1 MIINSNF
8 MKNILSLFLLLICT
22 SLVAINPTTNPE
34 LLNQFNSGS
43 DNIDTELNQLNEM
56 NNLVINNQYDFDA
69 LNANHSEMV
78 AATKLSNKAASGLF
92 EGHPDN
98 PLGIPGFWW
107 GFCLGWVGMLI
118 MYLTM
123 DEGSARKE
131 QVKNALYGCIIL
143 NVLALVLWFGLIAS
157 AAT

>member
-1 MIINSNF
+1 
-8 MKNILSLFLLLICT
+8 MKFTLTLLSLMLCT
-22 SLVAINPTTNPE
+22 AMFAIKPNPTTGGE
-34 LLNQFNSGS
+34 LLDEFKSGS
-43 DNIDTELNQLNEM
+43 DAISQELGELNNI
-56 NNLVINNQYDFDA
+56 NNLVIENEYDYEA
-69 LNANHSEMV
+69 LNANHAALV
-78 AATKLSNKAASGLF
+78 AENKLSSRAAAGIF

-131 QVKNALYGCIIL
+131 QVKNALYGCIIMT
-143 NVLALVLWFGLIAS
+143 VLWTVLWFVAFAT

>member
-1 MIINSNF
+1 
-8 MKNILSLFLLLICT
+8 MKNILSLVLLLTCT
-22 SLVAINPTTNPE
+22 SLLAINPTTNPE
-34 LLNQFNSGS
+34 LLNKFNSGS

-56 NNLVINNQYDFDA
+56 NNLVVDNQYDFDA
-69 LNANHSEMV
+69 LNSNHSEMV
-78 AATKLSNKAASGLF
+78 AATKLSNKAAAGIF

-98 PLGIPGFWW
+98 PAGIPGFWW

-131 QVKNALYGCIIL
+131 QVKNALYGCIIMTL
-143 NVLALVLWFGLIAS
+143 LWTVLWFGLIVS
-157 AAT
+157 AGT

>member
-1 MIINSNF
+1 
-8 MKNILSLFLLLICT
+8 MKNVLSLLLFFVCT
-22 SLVAINPTTNPE
+22 SLLAINPTTNSE
-34 LLNQFNSGS
+34 LVDKFNTSS
-43 DNIDTELNQLNEM
+43 DAIDTELNQLQNM
-56 NNLVINNQYDFDA
+56 NNLVINNDYDFDA
-69 LNANHSEMV
+69 LNANHAEMV
-78 AATKLSNKAASGLF
+78 SQSKLSSKAAAGIF

-123 DEGSARKE
+123 DEGAARKE
-131 QVKNALYGCIIL
+131 QVKNALYGCIIFS
-143 NVLALVLWFGLIAS
+143 VLWLVIWFGVIAA